1 MTAVVSGL
9 VVVRQFDF
17 RHRGDRDF
25 IGRPDHLGG
34 KVVTS
39 HASVL
44 ASAARNGKPRLR
56 LALGF
61 VLNWVHSHWHLVHW
75 GDVSAY
81 LGVIVTAVFGFLAY
95 RSKQGAQTAK
105 GEAET
110 AKGEAKAQ
118 AERAERAT
126 KAAQDAAAAADRAAE
141 AAERSAKAHETQTQ
155 LMQDQ
160 ADAAQQKPWDIERH
174 GGMDFRL
181 RNRTRTPKYDVEVTG
196 EPTGRN
202 PNVFRPGGGRHEN
215 SLEMVDGAETV
226 ELDLF
231 VAAQTQERWVMVSWR
246 PTRDHTGDPWTQR
259 IGLP

>member
-1 MTAVVSGL
+1 M
-9 VVVRQFDF
+9 
-17 RHRGDRDF
+17 
-25 IGRPDHLGG
+25 
-34 KVVTS
+34 
-39 HASVL
+39 
-44 ASAARNGKPRLR
+44 
-56 LALGF
+56 
-61 VLNWVHSHWHLVHW
+61 LNWVHSHWHLVHW
-75 GDVSAY
+75 ATSAY

-160 ADAAQQKPWDIERH
+160 ADAAQQKPWDIQRH
-174 GGMDFRL
+174 GGMDFRVTQPHSDPEI
-181 RNRTRTPKYDVEVTG
+181 RRGSHRRAYGEKPERVPSRRRATREQL
-196 EPTGRN
+196 
-202 PNVFRPGGGRHEN
+202 F
-215 SLEMVDGAETV
+215 EMVDGAETV